1 MEKNQITLTKK
12 QVDKLISCIGYPYK
26 HFSPDLPE
34 NYDKVTFFYGGWL
47 YCHGQQSRWHI
58 FLFNYSTENEWAALQ
73 SAVLEHLEESIL

>member
-1 MEKNQITLTKK
+1 MEKNQIILTKK

-58 FLFNYSTENEWAALQ
+58 FLFNY
-73 SAVLEHLEESIL
+73 